1 MVTPC
6 AVRFSLVVVSVVS
19 LLLWLKNNLLNPRS
33 DLPGATLIGPKLL
46 LTAAHCINAHSKVR
60 VGAYDSHEDGYEVA
74 ITKKVP
80 HPSYN
85 RDKGRSHDVM
95 LISIETTTP
104 HPFIKLCR
112 EKVTDGRLTVI
123 GFGSTASIG
132 REISPTLLEV
142 EVDYVDNTRC
152 DDGHGGNGEIYEDMM
167 CARKR
172 DRDACKGDRYENCP
186 NEESTNAMYW
196 DSPLTHLLH
205 CTVVAH

>member
-1 MVTPC
+1 MSTAINFKTPC
-6 AVRFSLVVVSVVS
+6 SYSSV
-19 LLLWLKNNLLNPRS
+19 LKTRWNH
-33 DLPGATLIGPKLL
+33 GWGP
-46 LTAAHCINAHSKVR
+46 CSSKVR

-85 RDKGRSHDVM
+85 RDKGRANDVM

-152 DDGHGGNGEIYEDMM
+152 DDGHGGNGEISEDMM

-172 DRDACKGDRYENCP
+172 DRDACKSCDWRSYQ
-186 NEESTNAMYW
+186 
-196 DSPLTHLLH
+196 
-205 CTVVAH
+205 